1 MCGPQQ
7 KECVEKIPLKH
18 EECLAPCQ
26 GLIVGD
32 ISAEFLGQNET
43 DTRLGDLLEEYERFK
58 RQFQDVVSFP
68 EKLKSTL
75 YLYNQPIISLIV
87 FNVEFQP
94 AKTKKHFVRIY
105 IDTPTFERITKD
117 SRTKFQDILSTI
129 GGTLG
134 LLTGFSLIR

>member
-1 MCGPQQ
+1 MCGPLQ

-32 ISAEFLGQNET
+32 ISAEFLGQN
-43 DTRLGDLLEEYERFK
+43 DIRLGDLLEEYERFK

-75 YLYNQPIISLIV
+75 YLYN
-87 FNVEFQP
+87 
-94 AKTKKHFVRIY
+94 
-105 IDTPTFERITKD
+105 
-117 SRTKFQDILSTI
+117 
-129 GGTLG
+129 
-134 LLTGFSLIR
+134 